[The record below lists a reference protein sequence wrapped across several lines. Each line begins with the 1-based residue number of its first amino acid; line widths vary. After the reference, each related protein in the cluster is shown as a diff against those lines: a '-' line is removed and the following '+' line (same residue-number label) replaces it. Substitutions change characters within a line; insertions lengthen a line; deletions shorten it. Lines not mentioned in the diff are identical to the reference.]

1 MADKT
6 FQCSVITP
14 ERNVLECDATFVA
27 IPAHDGEIGI
37 LTHRAPLVCKL
48 GIGVLRVETE
58 GEKHIM
64 LIDQGFAQVV
74 ENRVSILT
82 QRAKK
87 LDELDAEA
95 AEAALSEAMEMKI
108 SDDASSKARANA
120 IQSAKAE
127 LSLAKSGR

>member
-1 MADKT
+1 MAEKT
-6 FQCSVITP
+6 FHCSVITP
-14 ERNVLECDATFVA
+14 ERNVLECEATFVA

-74 ENRVSILT
+74 ENRVSILA
-82 QRAKK
+82 QRARS
-87 LDELDAEA
+87 LEELDVESARTALTEA
-95 AEAALSEAMEMKI
+95 LAMKVTDE
-108 SDDASSKARANA
+108 ASSTARSNA
-120 IQSAKAE
+120 IRSAKAE
-127 LSLAKSGR
+127 ISLARSAQ